1 MRSVHLTLYLIVLVC
16 VGYLPSCGIPIESPP
31 PQTKTFDTSVEYLNE
46 GKQHFDSGRFAEAQ
60 KYLLEAVRQDPTN
73 QPARVLAG
81 VTWAKLGK
89 AANARRE
96 FERAVEIN
104 KETADGAMAGA
115 WLKRLESPLPLA
127 IFPFENLGRQEGY
140 GIDRSG
146 YQALYRQLFE
156 SGLYS
161 IVDERQLGF
170 GGSRKGSRQSQ
181 ACQVAREKG
190 ARIAMLGIISD
201 FQLVQDKP
209 PPIYLGERVNTFY
222 AAALKVSLQV
232 YETVDCKLINT
243 LTKSAVKR
251 QIPAPSRDVALQQIV
266 DSVFQQLAM
275 NIHATLM

>member
-1 MRSVHLTLYLIVLVC
+1 MRLADLRSYLIILFC
-16 VGYLPSCGIPIESPP
+16 VGLLPSCGIPIEAPL
-31 PQTKTFDTSVEYLNE
+31 PQTKTFDTSAEYLNE

-60 KYLLEAVRQDPTN
+60 KHLLEAVRLDPTN

-89 AANARRE
+89 GANARRE

-104 KETADGAMAGA
+104 KETADAATARA
-115 WLKRLESPLPLA
+115 WLKRLESPLSLA
-127 IFPFENLGRQEGY
+127 IFPFDNLGKQSGY
-140 GIDRSG
+140 GIERSG

-170 GGSRKGSRQSQ
+170 GSSRKGSRQSQ

-190 ARIAMLGIISD
+190 ARIVMLGIVSD
-201 FQLVQDKP
+201 FQVVQDKP
-209 PPIYLGERVNTFY
+209 PPFYLGERVSTFY

-232 YETVDCKLINT
+232 YETDNCKLVNT

-251 QIPAPSRDVALQQIV
+251 QIPDRTRDVALQQIV